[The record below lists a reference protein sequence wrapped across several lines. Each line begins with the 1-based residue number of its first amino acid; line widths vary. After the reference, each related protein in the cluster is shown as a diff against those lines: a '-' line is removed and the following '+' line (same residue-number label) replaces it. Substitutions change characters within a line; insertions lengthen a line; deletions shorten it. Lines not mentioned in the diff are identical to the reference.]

1 MPTSDLDLPLTPS
14 AEQIRHRTFATVR
27 RGFDPDQVQVYL
39 QAIATQVETLEKD
52 LKEARLKADT
62 AAAQAPAPMPAAP
75 TEDPYDR
82 ISKRFSG
89 LIATADREASRIVE
103 EAMTEAD
110 RIRVDAQANAERDKQ
125 EGSEALESAREEAD
139 RILAGLAARRDLL
152 VGQLQEMQARL
163 LSVAKDL
170 EVSIEAPRGRGT
182 HEHRPGIQMAPPS
195 DPVTEAAAD
204 AEPHDDNESQADAGN
219 RADAEPAAASP
230 GRLDEPAESRE
241 DDLWV
246 SAQPD
251 APAIEADVGLDDLF
265 ADAKPS
271 SGGDDEDG
279 AIDIPDLA
287 SIELDFDEDRP
298 ASE

>member
-1 MPTSDLDLPLTPS
+1 MPTSDLDVPLLPS
-14 AEQIRHRTFATVR
+14 AEQIRNRTFATVR
-27 RGFDPDQVQVYL
+27 RGYDPDQVQDYL
-39 QAIATQVETLEKD
+39 VAIATQVETLEKD
-52 LKEARLKADT
+52 LKQARLNLET
-62 AAAQAPAPMPAAP
+62 ASAQAPPAPMPAAP

-125 EGSEALESAREEAD
+125 EGAETLETAREEAD

-170 EVSIEAPRGRGT
+170 EVSIEAPAARMIDDAIDSSAVDPGSNT
-182 HEHRPGIQMAPPS
+182 EEALDRPAPMS
-195 DPVTEAAAD
+195 SS
-204 AEPHDDNESQADAGN
+204 EPDGE
-219 RADAEPAAASP
+219 RIEP
-230 GRLDEPAESRE
+230 RE

-246 SAQPD
+246 SARPRL
-251 APAIEADVGLDDLF
+251 PAVDSDVGLEDLF
-265 ADAKPS
+265 ADPEDAVPTQ
-271 SGGDDEDG
+271 GRDPAADADQDDDSV
-279 AIDIPDLA
+279 DIPDLA

-298 ASE
+298 GSTD

>member
-52 LKEARLKADT
+52 VKEARLKAET
-62 AAAQAPAPMPAAP
+62 ASAQAPAPMPAAP

-170 EVSIEAPRGRGT
+170 EVSIEAPQGRAI
-182 HEHRPGIQMAPPS
+182 HESPVAREAKREVAKEVERETAPEA
-195 DPVTEAAAD
+195 DAAA
-204 AEPHDDNESQADAGN
+204 EPPGQTDADA
-219 RADAEPAAASP
+219 APAAVSSD
-230 GRLDEPAESRE
+230 RQDREPLPRE

-246 SAQPD
+246 SPQTD
-251 APAIEADVGLDDLF
+251 APSIEADVGLDDLF

-271 SGGDDEDG
+271 SGGEDDDG

-287 SIELDFDEDRP
+287 SIEFDFDEDRP
-298 ASE
+298 ATD